1 MPQNILLNGK
11 KVDQLLTGGKDTKV
25 PKYTL
30 RDIKTNE
37 TWDVTCSWN
46 ELQTILDEMP
56 DVVKELSTPAFCGN
70 TMSNLRRAGSGWQD
84 VLNGIKKNSGAG
96 NKIKT

>member
-1 MPQNILLNGK
+1 M
-11 KVDQLLTGGKDTKV
+11 

-30 RDIKTNE
+30 KDTKTNK
-37 TWDVTCSWN
+37 TWDITCSWD

-56 DVVKELSTPAFCGN
+56 DVVKELSTPSFCGN

-84 VLNGIKKNSGAG
+84 VLNGIKKGSGAG
-96 NKIKT
+96 NNIKT